1 MIRKIL
7 APTDLSE
14 FSRAGVRYALA
25 AARDLDA
32 EVTIYHVVA
41 ADEMRKLGDNLKGH
55 AFFASGVSNFLE
67 SYMHGYEANLA
78 QFVEQNFS
86 DLVPL
91 VRADEKVEL
100 GSPSRNIVE
109 RAKTDG
115 VDLIIMATHGRD
127 GLSRMFMG
135 SVTEQ
140 VIRNAPCP
148 VLAIPYSAEA
158 GEELTFR
165 RAARE
170 RATEKKRTGRTR
182 KAAFRSLSKI
192 LIALRERKNGK
203 VCQRRESR

>member
-14 FSRAGVRYALA
+14 RSQAGVHYALDA
-25 AARDLDA
+25 ATELDA
-32 EVTIYHVVA
+32 EVVIYHVVITQ
-41 ADEMRKLGDNLKGH
+41 EMKKLGDNLKGR
-55 AFFASGVSNFLE
+55 AFSGSGFPNFLE
-67 SYMHGYEANLA
+67 NYMHAHEANLA

-91 VRADEKVEL
+91 VKVDQKVEL
-100 GSPSRNIVE
+100 GSPYKNIVE

-115 VDLIIMATHGRD
+115 VDLIIMATHGRN

-148 VLAIPYSAEA
+148 VLAIPPYLAEA
-158 GEELTFR
+158 GQEWNSAVPREEVSPQNGEPGEL
-165 RAARE
+165 E
-170 RATEKKRTGRTR
+170 RLP
-182 KAAFRSLSKI
+182 SSH
-192 LIALRERKNGK
+192 
-203 VCQRRESR
+203 

>member
-14 FSRAGVRYALA
+14 LSREGVRYALA

-32 EVTIYHVVA
+32 EVTIYHVVT
-41 ADEMRKLGDNLKGH
+41 ADEMRKLGDRLKGH
-55 AFFASGVSNFLE
+55 AFPTGGFPNFLK
-67 SYMHGYEANLA
+67 SYMHTYKATLA

-91 VRADEKVEL
+91 VKADEKVEL
-100 GSPSRNIVE
+100 GSPDRNIVE

-148 VLAIPYSAEA
+148 VLAIPPYLAEA
-158 GEELTFR
+158 SQELNSAAPREEGLSRKTEPEELDR
-165 RAARE
+165 MPS
-170 RATEKKRTGRTR
+170 GH
-182 KAAFRSLSKI
+182 
-192 LIALRERKNGK
+192 
-203 VCQRRESR
+203 